1 MGITTDVK
9 ALFHGFSSLADS
21 LGFDF
26 FSQLLQMGDFASAL
40 TLKESEADTVQQL
53 LNCLRSVDH
62 QTAEKKGAAMEIQ
75 KIAASEKLRKNKLQR
90 SFALAIQEGVKA
102 QEETIAK
109 YQALLD
115 KYNQQG

>member
-1 MGITTDVK
+1 
-9 ALFHGFSSLADS
+9 
-21 LGFDF
+21 
-26 FSQLLQMGDFASAL
+26 
-40 TLKESEADTVQQL
+40 
-53 LNCLRSVDH
+53 
-62 QTAEKKGAAMEIQ
+62 MEIQ

-90 SFALAIQEGVKA
+90 SFDLAIQEGVKT